1 MSSKNLETSLWRG
14 ESPLFTSTAKETN
27 RNLHAQAIDKDEED
41 ALFEA
46 GEFGD
51 PNRVAL
57 QGTALRFASKR
68 ISVIRHC
75 LLPLQ
80 FFSTGANVRSINGC
94 TFQKFHDYVKIVQNE
109 RKRRIVI
116 ENDEDD

>member
-51 PNRVAL
+51 PNRVARAREY
-57 QGTALRFASKR
+57 QS
-68 ISVIRHC
+68 SVIVFY
-75 LLPLQ
+75 PSS
-80 FFSTGANVRSINGC
+80 FSVR
-94 TFQKFHDYVKIVQNE
+94 VQS
-109 RKRRIVI
+109 
-116 ENDEDD
+116 

>member
-1 MSSKNLETSLWRG
+1 MSSKNLETSLRRG

-27 RNLHAQAIDKDEED
+27 RNLHAQAIDEDEED

-57 QGTALRFASKR
+57 QGSALRFPSKR
-68 ISVIRHC
+68 ISVIRYC

-80 FFSTGANVRSINGC
+80 FFSTGAKL
-94 TFQKFHDYVKIVQNE
+94 T
-109 RKRRIVI
+109 
-116 ENDEDD
+116 

>member
-46 GEFGD
+46 WEFGD
-51 PNRVAL
+51 PNRVARAREY
-57 QGTALRFASKR
+57 QS
-68 ISVIRHC
+68 SVIVFY
-75 LLPLQ
+75 PSS
-80 FFSTGANVRSINGC
+80 FSVR
-94 TFQKFHDYVKIVQNE
+94 VQS
-109 RKRRIVI
+109 
-116 ENDEDD
+116 